1 MKKGVEDRWMTIPL
15 FYLKNVG
22 GPLIFDCDYDVK
34 LISLNSIP
42 SFYTDVLNAWAEVR
56 EQISD
61 NEIRI
66 RNVILWNNKHILID
80 GKSVYWKEWH
90 EAGIL
95 RIKDL
100 LDQNNKFLTFDKFLL
115 KTGLKA
121 PFTELYGLISAIPY
135 RWKCALRPGFIV
147 DNQDMEQNA
156 TIEISTTTSKKARNI
171 LIQRK
176 FIKPLASLRL
186 CRQGV
191 ENSKL
196 SAIYMLPFKITKE
209 TKLSIF

>member
-1 MKKGVEDRWMTIPL
+1 MKKGVEDQWMAIPS

-22 GPLIFDCDYDVK
+22 GPFIFYCDCDYDVK
-34 LISLNSIP
+34 FLDLNNIP
-42 SFYTDVLNAWAEVR
+42 AFYTDILNAWAEVW

-61 NEIRI
+61 NEIHI

-90 EAGIL
+90 EVGIL
-95 RIKDL
+95 RIKEL
-100 LDQNNKFLTFDKFLL
+100 LDENNRFLTLDKFFS

-121 PFTELYGLISAIPY
+121 LFTKLYGLISAIPY
-135 RWKCALRPGFIV
+135 RWKCALRPGCIMN
-147 DNQDMEQNA
+147 NQEIEQN
-156 TIEISTTTSKKARNI
+156 TTMEISAITSKKARNI

-176 FIKPLASLRL
+176 FVEPLPSPRL

-191 ENSKL
+191 DSSHL
-196 SAIYMLPFKITKE
+196 VPFICFHLK
-209 TKLSIF
+209 